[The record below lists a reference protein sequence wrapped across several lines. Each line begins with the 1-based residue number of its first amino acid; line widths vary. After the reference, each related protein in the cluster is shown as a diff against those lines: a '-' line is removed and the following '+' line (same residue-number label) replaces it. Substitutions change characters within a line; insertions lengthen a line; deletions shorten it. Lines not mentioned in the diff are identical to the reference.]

1 MAFVCYSLPST
12 YCSSYYYPFPGPCS
26 LFTYGPVHNFWL
38 FSFERFNGILGDF
51 KTNQRAIETQLM
63 RKFLREQDFKDL
75 QFPNLF
81 REQLE
86 PLFHQMSNTS
96 VHPFQD
102 ISSVV
107 ALLSLSEG
115 AVTKSDLWLESWACT

>member
-1 MAFVCYSLPST
+1 MQVTPNMHLHSHLINCVLD
-12 YCSSYYYPFPGPCS
+12 
-26 LFTYGPVHNFWL
+26 YGPVHNFWL

-63 RKFLREQDFKDL
+63 RKFLREQDIKDL

-86 PLFHQMSNTS
+86 P
-96 VHPFQD
+96 
-102 ISSVV
+102 
-107 ALLSLSEG
+107 
-115 AVTKSDLWLESWACT
+115 